1 MGEGRERWVDA
12 AFAASLA
19 NLATINGWAL
29 LLHASEANRYY
40 LPRYGREDYAAALLL
55 LVGGTAAAWLAVTSV
70 RRIASRW
77 LTPLAT
83 AAALLLL
90 VNPLEY
96 LRESLGVTRLELFQ
110 LLFGHAPL
118 VNIAVGVAI
127 AVAAGAVLRFRRS
140 VTRAAFVAVAIVAP
154 LAPMNAAQLA
164 YAALTAEALRSD
176 TGRRAGGAPGGAA
189 AVDRRIVWIVFD
201 ELDYRLAFPDRP
213 DSIDLPELDRL
224 RSEAFFA
231 THARE
236 ASDSTLHS
244 LPSLLLGLPVA
255 GAGPKQGGLSVTPGS
270 AITGEEDERRGPALD
285 FATAPGFPSEV
296 TGRGLGLA
304 LVGLYHPYCRTFGE
318 LLRSCHWEPFVPGG
332 SLRIPEGFSDALASQ
347 AYKALPVLAYRGEHI
362 ASIRR
367 TLASATEL
375 ATDPSL
381 DVAFLH
387 LPIPHSPHVYDQL
400 RERMTLFNFRKG
412 AYYEQLVLT
421 DRTFGHLRRAMEAAG
436 VWERTS
442 VLVTSDHGW
451 RFAEKHDTRRDH
463 RVPFILK
470 LAGRSEPLTYERP
483 FPGWLAKDLLL
494 AVADGEVRTAAAAA
508 RWLNDSKGPRAHT
521 RRPR

>member
-1 MGEGRERWVDA
+1 MGEGRERWVDV

-19 NLATINGWAL
+19 NLATINAWAL
-29 LLHASEANRYY
+29 LLHASEADRYY
-40 LPRYGREDYAAALLL
+40 LPRYGRDDYAAVLLL
-55 LVGGTAAAWLAVTSV
+55 LVGGTVAAWLAVAGV
-70 RRIASRW
+70 RWIASRW

-110 LLFGHAPL
+110 LAFGHAPL
-118 VNIAVGVAI
+118 VNAAVAVAL
-127 AVAAGAVLRFRRS
+127 AVAAGVAFRFRRS

-154 LAPMNAAQLA
+154 LALMNAAQLA
-164 YAALTAEALRSD
+164 YAALTADGPRSD

-189 AVDRRIVWIVFD
+189 ASDRRIVWIIFD

-213 DSIDLPELDRL
+213 ASIDLPELDRL

-236 ASDSTLHS
+236 ASESTVRS

-255 GAGPKQGGLSVTPGS
+255 GARPKRGGLSVTPGS
-270 AITGEEDERRGPALD
+270 AIAGEEGLRNGPALD

-332 SLRIPEGFSDALASQ
+332 SLRIPEGFGDAFVSQ

-367 TLASATEL
+367 TLATATEL
-375 ATDPSL
+375 AADPSL

-387 LPIPHSPHVYDQL
+387 LPIPHSPYVYDQR

-421 DRTFGHLRRAMEAAG
+421 DRAFGRLRRAMEAAG

-451 RFAEKHDTRRDH
+451 RFAEKHGTRRDH

-470 LAGRSEPLTYERP
+470 LAGRSEPHTYERA
-483 FPGWLAKDLLL
+483 FPGWLAKNLLL
-494 AVADGEVRTAAAAA
+494 AVADGEVRTAVAAA
-508 RWLNDSKGPRAHT
+508 RWLDDSAPSQD
-521 RRPR
+521 